1 MWDGGV
7 EPVSLPGG
15 TEHQARS
22 GRSSRPVPEVV
33 PAAQLRH
40 AADDARVAVDAPLD
54 LACSLGVLGHRIAE
68 KHQEQER
75 QRGEHGREVREPGP

>member
-15 TEHQARS
+15 TEHQARLP
-22 GRSSRPVPEVV
+22 GRPVAVPEVV
-33 PAAQLRH
+33 PAAQFRH
-40 AADDARVAVDAPLD
+40 AANDVRVAVDASLD
-54 LACSLGVLGHRIAE
+54 LTGGLGVLGHRIAE

-75 QRGEHGREVREPGP
+75 